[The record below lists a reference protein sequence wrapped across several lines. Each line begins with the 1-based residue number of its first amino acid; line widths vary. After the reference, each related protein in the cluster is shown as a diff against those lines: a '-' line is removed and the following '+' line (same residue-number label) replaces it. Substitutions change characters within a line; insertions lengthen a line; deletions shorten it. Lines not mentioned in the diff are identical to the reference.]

1 MGLWNILVRGTLL
14 AISFLPEH
22 KAFCLLNGQFR
33 E

>member
-1 MGLWNILVRGTLL
+1 MVLLSIMVRGSLL